1 MAFLCSYIVSYS
13 GYVEYNLGKKTTI
26 MNEKIK
32 EFEEAIKNN
41 EELDTKEFFKEKEF
55 NYTNKFSN
63 LMYNIN
69 DKGNRVFK
77 NILKKFFSK
86 ISKYMMDD

>member
-1 MAFLCSYIVSYS
+1 MAFLCSYIVCYS
-13 GYVEYNLGKKTTI
+13 GYVEYNLGRKTTI

-32 EFEEAIKNN
+32 EFEEAVKNN
-41 EELDTKEFFKEKEF
+41 EELDKIEFFKEKEY

-69 DKGNRVFK
+69 DKGNKIFK
-77 NILKKFFSK
+77 DILKRFFKKLSE
-86 ISKYMMDD
+86 YMLDD